1 MSAGELGLAEL
12 VRNGTMSSEVAATL
26 AVAASE
32 RRSLLAIAVPRG
44 AGKTTL
50 LRAALA
56 HRPAGTPV
64 HVLQRYD
71 DGSLGIPAR
80 RDGGYLFLN
89 EIADTGFL
97 DYFWGEEVRRVF
109 SRLDG
114 FSLATALHA
123 PGVEAAFEV
132 IGGWNEVPDEH
143 ASRIDVAVYPEVGGT
158 GRAPR
163 RRVAEVREIDGV
175 RSRRPFGRTL
185 HRWLADGDRFEAVDA
200 PVLIGSATPG
210 GIASRIAEFARG

>member
-1 MSAGELGLAEL
+1 MPAGELGLIDL
-12 VRNGTMSSEVAATL
+12 VRNGTMSPEIASTL

-32 RRSLLAIAVPRG
+32 RRSLLVIAVPRG

-56 HRPAGTPV
+56 HRPGGTPV
-64 HVLQRYD
+64 HALQRYD
-71 DGSLGIPAR
+71 DGSLGIPRR

-97 DYFWGEEVRRVF
+97 DYFWGDEVRRVF
-109 SRLDG
+109 AALDG

-123 PGVEAAFEV
+123 PGVDAAFEV
-132 IGGWNEVPDEH
+132 IGGWNEVPDEQ
-143 ASRIDVAVYPEVGGT
+143 ASRIDIAVYIEVGGT
-158 GRAPR
+158 SRALL

-175 RSRRPFGRTL
+175 RARRPHGRTL
-185 HRWLADGDRFEAVDA
+185 HRWLADSDRFEVVDA
-200 PVLIGSATPG
+200 PALIGTATPG
-210 GIASRIAEFARG
+210 GVASRLAEFRGG